1 MLGDEYISQHILQ
14 AYGEWLE
21 QTSYKVYMSDMAK
34 GIASALTGAEIDM
47 SWRDILNELDGSVAP
62 EKQTETEEEIKSRLL
77 AKLNGRE
84 GA

>member
-14 AYGEWLE
+14 SYRDYLE
-21 QTSYKVYMSDMAK
+21 QTSYKVYMSNMAK
-34 GIASALTGAEIDM
+34 GIASALTGSEIET
-47 SWRDILNELDGSVAP
+47 SWKDILDELDGSVVP
-62 EKQTETEEEIKSRLL
+62 EKQTETEQEVKSRLL